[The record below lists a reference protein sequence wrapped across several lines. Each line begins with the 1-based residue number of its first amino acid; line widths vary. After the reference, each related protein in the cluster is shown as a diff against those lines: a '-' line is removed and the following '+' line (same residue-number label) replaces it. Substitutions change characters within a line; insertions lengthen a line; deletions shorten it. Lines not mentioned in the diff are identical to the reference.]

1 MIISYLQSLICGLS
15 ISNAFG
21 TSEFLLFQVTFFLF
35 IVFYQ
40 IFDYAEKGLSASLDI
55 IGRQITTE
63 EDPAVTN
70 LRTGIYVSYYFIIAF
85 RGTSIHYFI
94 FIFLYM
100 SVPNIQLNSLKNALV
115 EFKLKL
121 VI

>member
-1 MIISYLQSLICGLS
+1 MIISYLQSLICGPS

-85 RGTSIHYFI
+85 RGIHYFI

>member
-1 MIISYLQSLICGLS
+1 MIISYLQSLICGLN
-15 ISNAFG
+15 ISNAFR

-85 RGTSIHYFI
+85 RGIHYFI